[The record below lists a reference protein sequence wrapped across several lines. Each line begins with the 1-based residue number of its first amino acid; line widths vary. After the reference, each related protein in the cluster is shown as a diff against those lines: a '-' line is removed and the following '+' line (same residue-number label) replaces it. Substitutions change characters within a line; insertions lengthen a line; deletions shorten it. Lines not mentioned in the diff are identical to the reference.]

1 MSIEMEEKSTRIEN
15 EVRKQIVQTIKPSKK
30 EYDTEQRPTAAMS
43 SILQHNTTEII
54 EKIDSKIPSY
64 VQLYSD
70 LYKKYLHMASNL
82 CDVTYSS
89 QKEVYNKIGIGDAG
103 LVMFDTYLNSV
114 KKMFLLQIDLSENMI
129 RSYVNNRLTV
139 LEFYDQMMSKNIS
152 NFVKMCPMYN
162 YFNK

>member
-1 MSIEMEEKSTRIEN
+1 MSKEMEEKSTRIEN
-15 EVRKQIVQTIKPSKK
+15 EARKQLVQTIKPSKK
-30 EYDTEQRPTAAMS
+30 EYEPEQRSITSMS
-43 SILQHNTTEII
+43 SIIQDNTSEII

-89 QKEVYNKIGIGDAG
+89 QKKFYDKIGVSDAG
-103 LVMFDTYLNSV
+103 LVMFDTYLRSV
-114 KKMFLLQIDLSENMI
+114 KKMILLQIDINENI
-129 RSYVNNRLTV
+129 VKSYVNNRLTV
-139 LEFYDQMMSKNIS
+139 LEFYDQMMSNNIS
-152 NFVKMCPMYN
+152 NFSKMCPMSN